1 MILQGASLVGRI
13 TAQGCLSASVN
24 IGGSL
29 VGALVHPKGYADYKG
44 AYEVT
49 PKVTEQSLKTK
60 DKHMTDD
67 VKIKSIPF
75 FNVSNTS
82 GGSTAYIGSE
92 V

>member
-24 IGGSL
+24 IGCSLLGSL
-29 VGALVHPKGYADYKG
+29 SKPSGCVDYKG

-49 PKVTEQSLKTK
+49 PRVTEQSLKTK
-60 DKHMTDD
+60 DKHMADD

>member
-1 MILQGASLVGRI
+1 MILQSVSLVGKI
-13 TAQGCLSASVN
+13 TARGGISGKVHKP
-24 IGGSL
+24 IG
-29 VGALVHPKGYADYKG
+29 YEDYNG

-49 PKVTEQSLKTK
+49 PKVIEQALKTK
-60 DKHMTDD
+60 DKRMTDD
-67 VKIKSIPF
+67 VRIKSIPF

>member
-1 MILQGASLVGRI
+1 MKMLQFASFVGKI
-13 TAQGCLSASVN
+13 TPC
-24 IGGSL
+24 GSL
-29 VGALVHPKGYADYKG
+29 VGTMSHPKGYTDYKG

-49 PKVTEQSLKTK
+49 PKVAEQSLKTK
-60 DKHMTDD
+60 DKRMTDD